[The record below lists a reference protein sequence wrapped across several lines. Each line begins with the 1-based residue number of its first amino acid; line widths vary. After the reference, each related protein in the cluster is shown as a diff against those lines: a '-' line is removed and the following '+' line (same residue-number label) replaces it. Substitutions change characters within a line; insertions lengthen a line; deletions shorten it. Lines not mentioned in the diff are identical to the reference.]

1 MDTILYGRTGLNVS
15 VMGLGCGGPSG
26 LGRKT
31 NKSEAE
37 SIAIVRQAL
46 DAGVNYLDTA
56 ESYQT
61 ESMVGAAIRHID
73 RDQIVI
79 STKKSYRDEISP
91 QLVRQ
96 GLEESLR
103 RLGTEYVDI
112 YNLHGVVAS
121 DYPKLREE
129 ILPTF
134 FDLRDEGKLRFI
146 GVSEMFNED
155 TMHQMLAESL
165 VDDLWD
171 VVMVGFNL
179 LNQTARDIVFPQT
192 IKQNVAVQVMFAVRR
207 ALSQPEKLVEAMQTL
222 IAAEQLDPN
231 EVDLANPLGWVLQQS
246 DASTIV
252 EAAYRFCRYEPG
264 VHVVLSGT
272 GNPEHLVANINALS
286 KPPLPAK
293 VVERL
298 RHIFRNASSVTG
310 Q

>member
-1 MDTILYGRTGLNVS
+1 MDKVNFGRTGLNVS

-46 DAGVNYLDTA
+46 EAGVNYIDTA

-61 ESMVGAAIRHID
+61 ESMVGAALRNVA
-73 RDQIVI
+73 REQIVI
-79 STKKSYRDEISP
+79 STKKSYRKEISP

-96 GLEESLR
+96 GLEASLR
-103 RLGTEYVDI
+103 RLGTDYVDI
-112 YNLHGVVAS
+112 YNLHGVATH
-121 DYPKLREE
+121 DYAKLREE

-134 FDLRDEGKLRFI
+134 FDLRDEGKIRFI

-155 TMHQMLAESL
+155 TTHQMLATSL
-165 VDDLWD
+165 ADDPWD

-179 LNQTARDIVFPQT
+179 LNQTARTTVFPQT

-222 IAAEQLDPN
+222 IAAEQLDPD
-231 EVDLANPLGWVLQQS
+231 EVDLANPLGWVLEQS

-272 GNPEHLVANINALS
+272 GNPQHLAANVNALN
-286 KPPLPAK
+286 KPPLPNE
-293 VVERL
+293 VVKRL
-298 RHIFRNASSVTG
+298 RHIFRKASAITG

>member
-1 MDTILYGRTGLNVS
+1 MDKTIFGRTGLSVS

-46 DAGVNYLDTA
+46 DLGVNFIDTA

-61 ESMVGAAIRHID
+61 ESMVGAALQGVD
-73 RDQIVI
+73 RDQVVI
-79 STKKSYRDEISP
+79 STKKSYREEISP
-91 QLVRQ
+91 KLVRQ
-96 GLEESLR
+96 GCEESLR
-103 RLGTEYVDI
+103 RLGTDYIDI
-112 YNLHGVVAS
+112 YNLHGVALQ
-121 DYPKLREE
+121 DYPKLRAE

-134 FDLRDEGKLRFI
+134 QDLRDEGKIRFI

-155 TMHQMLAESL
+155 TAHQMLAKTL
-165 VDDLWD
+165 PDNIWD
-171 VVMVGFNL
+171 VVMVGFNI
-179 LNQTARDIVFPQT
+179 LNQTARQNVFPQT
-192 IKQNVAVQVMFAVRR
+192 IKNNIAVQVMFAVRR
-207 ALSQPEKLVEAMQTL
+207 ALSQPDKLVEAMQAL
-222 IAAEQLDPN
+222 IDADQLNPD
-231 EVDLANPLGWVLQQS
+231 EIDLEDPLGWVLEQS

-272 GNPEHLVANINALS
+272 GNPKHLAANIEALN
-286 KPPLPAK
+286 KPPLPDD
-293 VVERL
+293 VVDWL
-298 RHIFRNASSVTG
+298 RYAFRDASDITG